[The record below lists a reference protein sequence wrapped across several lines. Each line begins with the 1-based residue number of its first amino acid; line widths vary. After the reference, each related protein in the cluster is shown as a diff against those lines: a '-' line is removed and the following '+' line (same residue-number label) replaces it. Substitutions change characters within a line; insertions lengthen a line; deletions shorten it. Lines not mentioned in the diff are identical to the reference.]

1 MYFGMSPSSRDL
13 LLSYLMGSRKF
24 LCAAMDLKATVAPC
38 GELRVERLGL
48 CPGSLEGEEGGMDRW
63 MDACVCGCMGTLQW
77 PLPSLERNI
86 KRSHSTANQRAL
98 DILAWVSGKQK
109 LGVCV

>member
-24 LCAAMDLKATVAPC
+24 LCVAMDLKATVAPC

-63 MDACVCGCMGTLQW
+63 MDACVCGCMG
-77 PLPSLERNI
+77 
-86 KRSHSTANQRAL
+86 
-98 DILAWVSGKQK
+98 G
-109 LGVCV
+109 CVHARLIADGCMDGYMNACVDG